1 MLARSSLV
9 LILTAMFLE
18 SAYAEPGITDSVTVE
33 TNIAHKSEKLETA
46 PMTKERRAP
55 DRIWS
60 GVIMA
65 TNPEIPKPIPKEL
78 RPLEA
83 SLKRMF
89 GYNQFVI
96 VGTAT
101 EPIDEE
107 SEHWLLPVHSFSLD
121 VTARHDVAKEPHGG
135 YVLNIQL
142 FQVKRRL
149 VTAEAKLAP
158 GSPLL
163 IRGPEC
169 GKGELIIILQV
180 QH

>member
-9 LILTAMFLE
+9 LILTAMFLA

-33 TNIAHKSEKLETA
+33 TNIAHKSEKLETV
-46 PMTKERRAP
+46 PMNKERRAQ

-78 RPLEA
+78 RPFEA

-101 EPIDEE
+101 EPIDED
-107 SEHWLLPVHSFSLD
+107 EHWLLPVHSFSLD
-121 VTARHDVAKEPHGG
+121 VTARRDVSKEHGG
-135 YVLNIQL
+135 YLLNIQL
-142 FQVKRRL
+142 FQVKRPL
-149 VTAEAKLAP
+149 VRAEAKLAP
-158 GSPLL
+158 GSPLM

-169 GKGELIIILQV
+169 GKGELIVILQV
-180 QH
+180 LR

>member
-1 MLARSSLV
+1 MPARSSLI
-9 LILTAMFLE
+9 LILTAMFLA

-33 TNIAHKSEKLETA
+33 TNLAHKTE
-46 PMTKERRAP
+46 KERRVS

-65 TNPEIPKPIPKEL
+65 TNPEAPKPIPREL
-78 RPLEA
+78 RPFEA

-107 SEHWLLPVHSFSLD
+107 SEHWLLPVQSFSLD
-121 VTARHDVAKEPHGG
+121 VTARHDVSKEAHGG

-142 FQVKRRL
+142 FQIKRRL

-158 GSPLL
+158 GNPLL